1 MKLRIKGNSLR
12 MRVGRAELTRFLH
25 DGRIED
31 TIHFAAEPEARLT
44 YALEVS
50 VVDTA
55 QTQVRYLPQEVTVV
69 LTPGQV
75 RQWSQ
80 DGEVGVDTKVPL
92 GAGSKLEV
100 GIEKDFACLDRS
112 DEDDKDTFANP
123 NASAVCQVS

>member
-31 TIHFAAEPEARLT
+31 TIHFAAEPEASLT

-55 QTQVRYLPQEVTVV
+55 QTQVRYLPRK
-69 LTPGQV
+69 LRCSYPRPGAPMEPGWGSW
-75 RQWSQ
+75 RLYKGASWR
-80 DGEVGVDTKVPL
+80 GEH
-92 GAGSKLEV
+92 A
-100 GIEKDFACLDRS
+100 RS
-112 DEDDKDTFANP
+112 
-123 NASAVCQVS
+123 SY

>member
-12 MRVGRAELTRFLH
+12 MRLGRAELAHFLH

-50 VVDTA
+50 AVDAA

-80 DGEVGVDTKVPL
+80 DGEIGVYTQAPL
-92 GAGSKLEV
+92 GAGSMLEV
-100 GIEKDFACLDRS
+100 VVEKDFACLDRS
-112 DEDDKDTFANP
+112 DEDNEDTFANP
-123 NASAVCQVS
+123 QSGAVCQVD